1 MHASS
6 ELALKST
13 YHPGTQAAGI
23 LRGHLTAALR
33 HLAVAKPT
41 GAAIHAA
48 RKELKRARAA
58 LRLMRK
64 AIGPER
70 YDEEDAELRGA
81 ARLLNDAR
89 DADVLLRTFARLR
102 KSVKESKPPTNLAP
116 LRAMLLNE
124 RRKAA
129 STVLGNGLKEIR
141 EALSQSR
148 RRTRDWSVA
157 NDMDLLTGGLQRT
170 YRKGRLCYRAARET
184 RSDERLHAWR
194 KQVKY
199 CAYQL
204 EAIRSISSGKMTK
217 QLHTCTKL
225 ADLLGKDHDLAL
237 LHERAVAADLDA
249 ASALHVTDAIGR
261 QRAGLQHK
269 AFKLGARLYRR
280 KPRKFQPLRYH

>member
-6 ELALKST
+6 ELALTST

-23 LRGHLTAALR
+23 LRGHLTAALK
-33 HLAVAKPT
+33 HLAVARPT
-41 GAAIHAA
+41 GATIHAA

-58 LRLMRK
+58 LRLMRE
-64 AIGPER
+64 AIDPER
-70 YDEEDAELRGA
+70 YDEEDAELRRA

-102 KSVKESKPPTNLAP
+102 KSVKESKPPTNLEP
-116 LRAMLLNE
+116 LRAMLLNQ

-148 RRTRDWSVA
+148 ERTRDWSVA

-170 YRKGRLCYRAARET
+170 YRKGRVCYRTACES
-184 RSDERLHAWR
+184 RSDECLHAWR
-194 KQVKY
+194 RQVKY
-199 CAYQL
+199 SAYQL

-217 QLHTCTKL
+217 RLQTCTKL
-225 ADLLGKDHDLAL
+225 ADLLGRDHDLAL
-237 LHERAVAADLDA
+237 LHERAAAADLDA
-249 ASALHVTDAIGR
+249 ASALRFSNAIRR
-261 QRAGLQHK
+261 QRTELQRK
-269 AFKLGARLYRR
+269 ALKLGARAYRA
-280 KPRKFQPLRYH
+280 KPRKFRPLRCH